1 MANIRFVEMSMPRT
15 TWVKVNRLRTG
26 VGRLHSSMHDEVS
39 PLLKLL
45 VRRQRGNRR
54 SRLKSVPRIEYYMW
68 YVVWWFLMMTPDAG
82 STSSLPASDPNSL
95 A

>member
-15 TWVKVNRLRTG
+15 TWVKVNSLRTG

-54 SRLKSVPRIEYYMW
+54 SRLKSVPRIEYH
-68 YVVWWFLMMTPDAG
+68 VVRGLVVLDDDTRCWLNVIA
-82 STSSLPASDPNSL
+82 ASI
-95 A
+95 